1 MKKITENEEINVD
14 LVVDSRGKSKTN
26 SESKQDL

>member
-14 LVVDSRGKSKTN
+14 LVVDSPGKSKTN
-26 SESKQDL
+26 SESKQNL